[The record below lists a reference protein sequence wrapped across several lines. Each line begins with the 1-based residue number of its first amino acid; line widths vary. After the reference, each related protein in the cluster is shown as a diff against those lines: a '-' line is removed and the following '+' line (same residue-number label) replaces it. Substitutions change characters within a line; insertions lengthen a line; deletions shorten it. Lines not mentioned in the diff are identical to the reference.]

1 MGAETIRVE
10 SCSRLE
16 LYRTISPYDNSAG
29 GEYWNRA
36 ANFYEQNR
44 NKLGITLD
52 LGKPNGIEALKDL
65 ISISDVF
72 AENFTPRV
80 MVNFGL
86 EYEDLRACKPDIIMV
101 SSTGYGYTGPW
112 SGFGAIGYATEA
124 ASGGLTH
131 VTGYR
136 GGPPVLPEI
145 PYSDYPAA
153 EHAAFAIVTALLHRA
168 RTGRGQFVDLS
179 HTETMSSQA
188 PEALMDYAVNGR
200 TMERY
205 GNEDP
210 SMAPHGCYPCRGDDR
225 WVVIAVSTD
234 AEWSSLCDALRVSGW
249 CRDPRFSDRA
259 SRWSHREALDIL
271 IREVTREW
279 DHYELMHV
287 LQAAGVPCGAVL
299 DGREVLFD
307 PHLRSRSFFRTQE
320 HHPSTGMPPL
330 PYAGPPWRMSETP
343 LPPPRP
349 APLLGEHNRQ
359 TLAGLLGRTESE
371 MRQLEAERVIGYEP
385 IAPRPPAVVSL
396 EEQRR
401 QGRVHSYDP
410 DFKQA
415 ISQEFHR

>member
-1 MGAETIRVE
+1 MTLPLSGVRIVELGQLIAIPAATKLLADMGAETIRVE

-86 EYEDLRACKPDIIMV
+86 EYEDLRVCKPDIIMV

-124 ASGGLTH
+124 ASGLTH

-168 RTGRGQFVDLS
+168 RTGRGQLVDLS
-179 HTETMSSQA
+179 HAETVRLPSARGADGLHRQR
-188 PEALMDYAVNGR
+188 PYHGAVRQRGPGDGSPRLLPLPRRRPLGR
-200 TMERY
+200 YRRL
-205 GNEDP
+205 
-210 SMAPHGCYPCRGDDR
+210 HRCR
-225 WVVIAVSTD
+225 VVIAVRYS
-234 AEWSSLCDALRVSGW
+234 ARLR
-249 CRDPRFSDRA
+249 
-259 SRWSHREALDIL
+259 
-271 IREVTREW
+271 
-279 DHYELMHV
+279 M
-287 LQAAGVPCGAVL
+287 VP
-299 DGREVLFD
+299 
-307 PHLRSRSFFRTQE
+307 
-320 HHPSTGMPPL
+320 
-330 PYAGPPWRMSETP
+330 GP
-343 LPPPRP
+343 
-349 APLLGEHNRQ
+349 ALLG
-359 TLAGLLGRTESE
+359 
-371 MRQLEAERVIGYEP
+371 
-385 IAPRPPAVVSL
+385 
-396 EEQRR
+396 
-401 QGRVHSYDP
+401 
-410 DFKQA
+410 
-415 ISQEFHR
+415 